1 MRAKKTYCLF
11 FTQKTSPPAP
21 HCNCKPLR
29 LDINE
34 RTKDM
39 TIAAIIVAAGRGT
52 RAGSTLPKQ
61 WHPLLGRRVIDWT
74 LDAFQHHPNIDKICV
89 VLHPDD
95 IETADLRDVLIA
107 EGGSTRDA
115 SVKNGLDALAHDA
128 PDHVL
133 IHDAARATI
142 NDTVISDVIRALAT
156 HDASAPALP
165 VTDALLTGENGLVTG
180 THDRTGLFRAQT
192 PQGFVFDK
200 ILYAHQ
206 ANSEPAADD
215 VEIARRAGMDVA
227 ITQGC
232 ESNLKVT
239 YPEDFARAE
248 AILRSRQ

>member
-1 MRAKKTYCLF
+1 MT
-11 FTQKTSPPAP
+11 
-21 HCNCKPLR
+21 N
-29 LDINE
+29 
-34 RTKDM
+34 M

-61 WHPLLGRRVIDWT
+61 WRPLLGRRVIDWT
-74 LDAFQHHPNIDKICV
+74 VDAFQHHAAIDKICV

-95 IETADLRDVLIA
+95 VETADLRDVLIA
-107 EGGSTRDA
+107 TGGTTRDA
-115 SVKNGLDALAHDA
+115 SVKNGLIALADVA

-142 NDTVISDVIRALAT
+142 SNAVISDVIRALAT
-156 HDASAPALP
+156 HDAAAPALP
-165 VTDALLTGENGLVTG
+165 VTDALWKGENGLVSG
-180 THDRTGLFRAQT
+180 TRDRTGLFRAQT
-192 PQGFVFDK
+192 PQGFAFDK

-206 ANSEPAADD
+206 ANNEPTADD

>member
-1 MRAKKTYCLF
+1 
-11 FTQKTSPPAP
+11 
-21 HCNCKPLR
+21 
-29 LDINE
+29 
-34 RTKDM
+34 M

-52 RAGSTLPKQ
+52 RAGSALPKQ

-74 LDAFQHHPNIDKICV
+74 LDAFRNHPDIDKICV

-95 IETADLRDVLIA
+95 IENADLSDVILA
-107 EGGSTRDA
+107 TGGATRDA
-115 SVKNGLDALAHDA
+115 SVKNGLDMLASDA
-128 PDHVL
+128 PDNVL

-142 NDTVISDVIRALAT
+142 SDAVISDVIHALDT
-156 HDASAPALP
+156 HDAAAPALP
-165 VTDALLTGENGLVTG
+165 VTDALWTGENGLVTG
-180 THDRTGLFRAQT
+180 TRDRSGLFRAQT
-192 PQGFVFDK
+192 PQGFAFTK
-200 ILYAHQ
+200 ILNAHRTNN
-206 ANSEPAADD
+206 APAADD

>member
-1 MRAKKTYCLF
+1 
-11 FTQKTSPPAP
+11 
-21 HCNCKPLR
+21 
-29 LDINE
+29 
-34 RTKDM
+34 M

-52 RAGSTLPKQ
+52 RAGSALPKQ

-74 LDAFQHHPNIDKICV
+74 LDAFRNHPDIDKICV

-95 IETADLRDVLIA
+95 IETADLNDVILTT
-107 EGGSTRDA
+107 GGATRDA
-115 SVKNGLDALAHDA
+115 SVKNGLDALVSDA
-128 PDHVL
+128 PGHVL

-142 NDTVISDVIRALAT
+142 SDAVISDVIHALAT
-156 HDASAPALP
+156 HEAAAPALP
-165 VTDALLTGENGLVTG
+165 VTDALWTGANGLVTG
-180 THDRTGLFRAQT
+180 TRDRSGLFRAQT
-192 PQGFVFDK
+192 PQGFAFNK
-200 ILYAHQ
+200 ILNAHQ
-206 ANSEPAADD
+206 TNSVPAADD